1 MTSNNLFSPS
11 NQNFLSPVGFK
22 FVIGRTP
29 NVDYFCQ
36 SASIPDISI
45 GVREIQ
51 TPIKDYSIP
60 GDKMTFGDLNLRF
73 LVNEQ
78 LDNYYEIYK
87 WLKGLT
93 NPQAWDEFY
102 EYIQTVDEPGRT
114 TNFTKQMS
122 DARLL
127 ILNSNYNTVSSV
139 NFKNIWPTSLST
151 LEFDSTVSDI
161 NYFTAEVNFKY
172 SVYEITNS
180 DGLIIWILKPL
191 TICGKKIPA

>member
-1 MTSNNLFSPS
+1 MASDNLFSPS

-180 DGLIIWILKPL
+180 DGLII
-191 TICGKKIPA
+191 